1 MEKKFYWLHSFLV
14 SSGKDKK
21 LIQKIYSDEK
31 VANENLVLMGGALNK
46 LVEV

>member
-1 MEKKFYWLHSFLV
+1 MEKKFYWLHSFV
-14 SSGKDKK
+14 SSGKEHK
-21 LIQKIYSDEK
+21 LIQKIYDDEK

>member
-1 MEKKFYWLHSFLV
+1 MEKKFFWLHTFYV

-31 VANENLVLMGGALNK
+31 VAEENLVLMGGALNK